1 MALFVHRLPA
11 SVRLRGRPCH
21 HSMLLAGKSFLHV
34 LLCSSLCLAL
44 LATLADPVL
53 AAPLPGQGTTDSG
66 WIDLN
71 AKPQLNPSIQ
81 AIRDSGVLRIG
92 IAYPDNLPMYG
103 HDKDGNLIG
112 YDIDLAR
119 GMAQALKVE
128 PVFNQPRVT
137 YNRLIQLASADQ
149 VDVAIGK
156 LSVTIPRLGYA
167 KPVPYLNLH
176 QSLLIN
182 RKVLDRITNGPDN
195 IGPSLRTA
203 PLRIGVIAGSSHAVW
218 GSTTFPKAAFTT
230 FPDWQA
236 CVDALVNREVDALF
250 RDGFETSR
258 IVKSKPRLA
267 LDYVPIILKDKI
279 DNIAMYMGPRME
291 GLLPVADLYIN
302 ISTGVINEEDLFRR
316 FKKEMRD
323 SPVAMGKPNK
333 VHDQAKH

>member
-1 MALFVHRLPA
+1 MFIRRVPAL
-11 SVRLRGRPCH
+11 SRLRGRPCH
-21 HSMLLAGKSFLHV
+21 HPMLHAGKSFLRF
-34 LLCSSLCLAL
+34 LLCSSLCLAFI
-44 LATLADPVL
+44 ATLADPVL
-53 AAPLPGQGTTDSG
+53 AGPLPGPGDTAPG
-66 WIDLN
+66 RIDLN

-103 HDKDGNLIG
+103 HDNEGNLIG

-119 GMAQALKVE
+119 GMAQALQVE
-128 PVFNQPRVT
+128 PIFNQPKVT

-182 RKVLDRITNGPDN
+182 RKVLDRISKDPDN

-203 PLRIGVIAGSSHAVW
+203 PLRIGVISGSSHAVW
-218 GSTTFPKAAFTT
+218 GSTTFPKASFTT
-230 FPDWQA
+230 FPDWQT
-236 CVDALVNREVDALF
+236 CVDALINREVDALF

-279 DNIAMYMGPRME
+279 DNIAMYVGPRME
-291 GLLPVADLYIN
+291 GLLPVAGLYIN

-323 SPVAMGKPNK
+323 SPVAMGKTNK